1 MEIRKLL
8 EKNADRNGKNPFLYF
23 RDQIIN
29 FSTLD
34 QNVNR
39 AANLLRGLG
48 VKRGD
53 HVCLFLPNC
62 PEFVYLWFGLAKIGG
77 VMVPLNFNL
86 RGDGLKYIINHSDA
100 KMIVVNEHL
109 YDAYAAVEKDLLAIE
124 QRIWHSEDIPSPKNF
139 SSLKNLM
146 ETAEEKLPPTIE
158 IKDETPLG
166 IIYTSGTTGPPKG
179 AVISQFNYLNT
190 GQVWVNEI
198 LDYAVDDIFFT
209 ALPLFHANA
218 QMYST
223 MGALCSGRP
232 YVLRE
237 KFSASRFWDE
247 VRQHKATVFN
257 YIGGILTILMK
268 QPEKEDDIDNPVRIA
283 FGGAAPKEIWVDFE
297 KRFNVKIIEAYG
309 STENGAIP
317 LCNPPEH
324 IKVGSV
330 GKPTS
335 FAEVKIWDEKNHEV
349 RIGQTGEIVTKEK
362 VPYSMFLG
370 YYKQPDKTKEAWAEG
385 WFHTGDRGYMDEDGY
400 FYFVDRIKDCI
411 RRRGENI
418 SSFDIEKIVNAH
430 PSVLESAAVAVPAEL
445 GEDDVKI
452 YVILRP
458 NEELKPEDLI
468 AFCEERMAYFMV
480 PRYVEILK
488 AFPKTATDRAQK
500 FELRKR
506 GIGNAWDRQ
515 REKYRLKRELIK

>member
-1 MEIRKLL
+1 
-8 EKNADRNGKNPFLYF
+8 
-23 RDQIIN
+23 
-29 FSTLD
+29 
-34 QNVNR
+34 
-39 AANLLRGLG
+39 
-48 VKRGD
+48 
-53 HVCLFLPNC
+53 
-62 PEFVYLWFGLAKIGG
+62 
-77 VMVPLNFNL
+77 MVPLNFNL

-100 KMIVVNEHL
+100 KMIVVNERL
-109 YDAYAAVEKDLLAIE
+109 YDAYAFIEKDLSAIE
-124 QRIWHSEDIPSPKNF
+124 QRIWHGEVIPSPRNF
-139 SSLKNLM
+139 LSLKNLM
-146 ETAEEKLPPTIE
+146 ETAEEKGPPNIE

-190 GQVWVNEI
+190 AQVWVNEI
-198 LDYAVDDIFFT
+198 LHCRVDDIFFT

-247 VRQHKATVFN
+247 VRQYRATVFN

-268 QPEKEDDIDNPVRIA
+268 QPQKEDDSDNPARIA
-283 FGGAAPKEIWVDFE
+283 FGGSAAKEIWLDFE
-297 KRFNVKIIEAYG
+297 KRFHVKIIEGYG
-309 STENGAIP
+309 ATENGAVP

-324 IKVGSV
+324 SKVGSI

-335 FAEVKIWDEKNHEV
+335 FAEVTIWDENNREV
-349 RIGQTGEIVTKEK
+349 AIGKTGEIVTKEK
-362 VPYSMFLG
+362 VPYSMFLE
-370 YYKQPDKTKEAWAEG
+370 YYKQPDKTKEAWEGG

-418 SSFDIEKIVNAH
+418 SSFDVEKIVNSH

-445 GEDDVKI
+445 GEDEVKI
-452 YVILRP
+452 YVILRT
-458 NEELKPEDLI
+458 NEELKPEELI

-480 PRYVEILK
+480 PRYVEILGEL
-488 AFPKTATDRAQK
+488 PKTATDKAQK
-500 FELRKR
+500 YELRKR
-506 GIGNAWDRQ
+506 GIGNAWDRE
-515 REKYRLKRELIK
+515 RAKHKLKRESEK